1 MKTPQLKTC
10 SKGHQFYKSSDCLS
24 CPVCER
30 ENKPQNDFLA
40 LLSAPARRALASRNI
55 DSLERLA
62 EFTEAELLKLH
73 GFGPSSLPKLRQALA
88 VAHLKFKPSNHGQN
102 QT

>member
-1 MKTPQLKTC
+1 M
-10 SKGHQFYKSSDCLS
+10 
-24 CPVCER
+24 
-30 ENKPQNDFLA
+30 
-40 LLSAPARRALASRNI
+40 ASRNI